1 MITITDKEIS
11 DALEKIPPIDH
22 VVART
27 LALLRDPTTS
37 ARRIA
42 QELAKDVLLSFE
54 IMKIVNS
61 PIYGFSRK
69 VQSLE
74 HAITLIGFKSVESI
88 VLSAYTKR
96 IYDVELKYFRLK
108 RGELSIQAF
117 IGAYAAKLV
126 SQENWPDLEDITFAS
141 AVLRSVGKIIMNYFL
156 SKHFDK
162 IKQELTKESDN
173 FDKMEKKIF
182 GFTSNEFSV
191 MVLERW
197 GISEEIKKVIQFYNK
212 LSLIKEK
219 ESKLY
224 KTAVS
229 VHIGDRIAMM
239 TGLGASI
246 DSMKYPID
254 QEIFHHTKIKPQDIE
269 RYLEKTVKIYPD
281 LIREIIEVLPP

>member
-42 QELAKDVLLSFE
+42 QELAKDVMLSFE

-254 QEIFHHTKIKPQDIE
+254 QEIFHYTKIKPQDIE

>member
-1 MITITDKEIS
+1 VITITDKEIS
-11 DALEKIPPIDH
+11 DALGKIPPIDY

-42 QELAKDVLLSFE
+42 QEIAKDVLLSFE

-96 IYDVELKYFRLK
+96 IYDVELKSFKLK
-108 RGELSIQAF
+108 RGELSLQAF

-126 SQENWPDLEDITFAS
+126 SQENWPDLEDVTFAS
-141 AVLRSVGKIIMNYFL
+141 AVLRSIGKIIMNYFL

-173 FDKMEKKIF
+173 FDKIEKKIF

-191 MVLERW
+191 MILERW

-219 ESKLY
+219 ESRLY
-224 KTAVS
+224 KAAVS

-269 RYLEKTVKIYPD
+269 RYLEKTLKIYPD
-281 LIREIIEVLPP
+281 LVREIIKVLPP

>member
-173 FDKMEKKIF
+173 FDKIEKKIF

-191 MVLERW
+191 IVLERW

-254 QEIFHHTKIKPQDIE
+254 QEIFHYTKIKPQDIE

>member
-22 VVART
+22 VVVRT

-141 AVLRSVGKIIMNYFL
+141 AVLRSIGKIIMNYFL

-173 FDKMEKKIF
+173 FDKIEKKIF

-191 MVLERW
+191 IVLERW

-254 QEIFHHTKIKPQDIE
+254 QEIFHYTKIKPQDIE

>member
-11 DALEKIPPIDH
+11 DALEKIPPIDY

-42 QELAKDVLLSFE
+42 QELAKDVMLSFE

-74 HAITLIGFKSVESI
+74 HAVTLIGFKSVESI

-254 QEIFHHTKIKPQDIE
+254 QEIFHHTKIKLQDIE

-281 LIREIIEVLPP
+281 LVREIIEVLPP

>member
-11 DALEKIPPIDH
+11 DALEKIHPIDH

-42 QELAKDVLLSFE
+42 QEIAKDVLLSFE

-96 IYDVELKYFRLK
+96 IYDVDLKYFRLK

-126 SQENWPDLEDITFAS
+126 SQENWPDLEDIAFAS

-173 FDKMEKKIF
+173 FDKIEKKIF
-182 GFTSNEFSV
+182 GFTSNELSV
-191 MVLERW
+191 IVLERW

-254 QEIFHHTKIKPQDIE
+254 QEIFHYTKIKPQDIE

-281 LIREIIEVLPP
+281 LIREIVEVLPP

>member
-11 DALEKIPPIDH
+11 DALEKIPPIDY

-42 QELAKDVLLSFE
+42 QELAKDVMLSFE

-96 IYDVELKYFRLK
+96 IYDVELKSFRLK

-219 ESKLY
+219 ESRLY

-254 QEIFHHTKIKPQDIE
+254 QEIFHHTKIKLQDIE

-281 LIREIIEVLPP
+281 LVREIIEVLPP

>member
-22 VVART
+22 VVVRT

-37 ARRIA
+37 VRRIA

-173 FDKMEKKIF
+173 FDKIEKKIF

-191 MVLERW
+191 IVLERW

-254 QEIFHHTKIKPQDIE
+254 QEIFHYTKIKPQDIE

>member
-42 QELAKDVLLSFE
+42 QEIAKDVLLSFE

-141 AVLRSVGKIIMNYFL
+141 AVLRSLGKIIMNYFL

-173 FDKMEKKIF
+173 FDKIEKKIF
-182 GFTSNEFSV
+182 GFTSNELSV
-191 MVLERW
+191 IVLERW

-254 QEIFHHTKIKPQDIE
+254 QEIFHYTKIKPQDIE

>member
-42 QELAKDVLLSFE
+42 QEIAKDVLLSFE

-96 IYDVELKYFRLK
+96 IYDVDLKYFRLK

-141 AVLRSVGKIIMNYFL
+141 AVLRSLGKIIMNYFL

-173 FDKMEKKIF
+173 FDKIEKKIF

-191 MVLERW
+191 IVLERW

-254 QEIFHHTKIKPQDIE
+254 QEIFHYTKIKPQDIE

>member
-1 MITITDKEIS
+1 VITITDKEIS
-11 DALEKIPPIDH
+11 DALEKIPPIDY

-42 QELAKDVLLSFE
+42 QEIAKDVLLSFE

-96 IYDVELKYFRLK
+96 IYDVELKSFRLK

-126 SQENWPDLEDITFAS
+126 SQENWPDLEDVTFAS
-141 AVLRSVGKIIMNYFL
+141 AVLRSIGKIIMNYFL

-173 FDKMEKKIF
+173 FDKIEKKIF

-191 MVLERW
+191 MILERW

-224 KTAVS
+224 KAAVS

-269 RYLEKTVKIYPD
+269 RYLEKTLKIYPD
-281 LIREIIEVLPP
+281 LVREIIEVLPP